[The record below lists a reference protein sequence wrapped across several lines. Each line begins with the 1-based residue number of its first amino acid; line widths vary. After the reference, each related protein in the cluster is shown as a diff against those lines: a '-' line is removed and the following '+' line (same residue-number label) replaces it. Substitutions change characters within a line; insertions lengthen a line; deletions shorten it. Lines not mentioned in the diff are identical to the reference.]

1 MGPLE
6 ESYMILITEL
16 AFQPHAYAR
25 VNFRNV
31 CTNAVSV
38 LCKLVK
44 KKFLWH
50 HSLQNYIDTEIS
62 EPSRVRIQKT
72 ENTGLTVKM
81 KFKLA
86 VF

>member
-1 MGPLE
+1 MGSLE

-16 AFQPHAYAR
+16 AFQPHANAR

-31 CTNAVSV
+31 CTNAVSL

-44 KKFLWH
+44 KKVCVAPFSSELH
-50 HSLQNYIDTEIS
+50 RYRSLIYRCKNS
-62 EPSRVRIQKT
+62 K
-72 ENTGLTVKM
+72 NTGLTVTM

-86 VF
+86 VL